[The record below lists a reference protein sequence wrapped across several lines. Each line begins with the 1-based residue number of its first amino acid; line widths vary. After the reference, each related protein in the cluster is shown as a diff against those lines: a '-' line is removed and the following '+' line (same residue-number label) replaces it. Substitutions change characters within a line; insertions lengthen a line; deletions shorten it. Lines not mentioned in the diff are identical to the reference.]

1 MAILLPLKMSPE
13 FQMKVKDHLGVL
25 GALVASVGQMKGP
38 TLVQAGFFHNV
49 VVCWGFCVFFI
60 EIYMFHISF
69 TKLGYLIGSLYT
81 SY

>member
-13 FQMKVKDHLGVL
+13 FQMKVKDHLVVL

-49 VVCWGFCVFFI
+49 VVCWGFCVFLLKSMCFK
-60 EIYMFHISF
+60 ISF
-69 TKLGYLIGSLYT
+69 TKLGYFVGSLYT
-81 SY
+81 TY